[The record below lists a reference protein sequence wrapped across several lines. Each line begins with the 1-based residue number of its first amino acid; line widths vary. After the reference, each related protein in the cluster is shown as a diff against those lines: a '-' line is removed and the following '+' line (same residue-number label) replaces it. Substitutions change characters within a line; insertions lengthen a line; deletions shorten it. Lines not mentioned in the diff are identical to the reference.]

1 MEALGIANCD
11 LSNIDYKIGTKV
23 LSALVNI
30 NERYPESIKRID
42 YIGDI
47 KSTIEEKNRLVKSI
61 NDQRKEYSRKEIKD
75 VLNTSLFVSLSAY
88 QVHENK
94 SYASFSDLILDSN
107 PYFIGLGISKNMPL
121 HKYREILLKYKKA
134 NYSYSTSI
142 ESCIYHE
149 FGHVFERLFCF
160 DLNPYFMEKIRY
172 FMADKSQN
180 YPKMAL
186 LNESEFIAECFA
198 KYMIDPNYNEAVNFV
213 GTQIDE
219 FYDLLKNSTLFRQN
233 KVYRSKVLKIAV

>member
-1 MEALGIANCD
+1 MEALGIANCN
-11 LSNIDYKIGTKV
+11 LSNIDYKIGTKI
-23 LSALVNI
+23 LNALEDI
-30 NERYPESIKRID
+30 EERYPGSIKRID

-47 KSTIEEKNRLVKSI
+47 KSTIEEKIKLAKSI
-61 NDQRKEYSRKEIKD
+61 GNRKAECSFKETAD
-75 VLNTSLFVSLSAY
+75 VLNTSLFISLYSY
-88 QVHENK
+88 ELHKNK
-94 SYASFSDLILDSN
+94 SYASFLDLILDSN
-107 PYFIGLGISKNMPL
+107 PYFVGIGISKNMSL
-121 HKYREILLKYKKA
+121 HQYRDILFKYRKT

-160 DLNPYFMEKIRY
+160 DLNPYFMQQIRT

-186 LNESEFIAECFA
+186 ISESEFIAECFV
-198 KYMIDPNYNEAVNFV
+198 KYMVDPNYNEAVNFV

-219 FYDLLKNSTLFRQN
+219 FYSLLKNSTLFRQN
-233 KVYRSKVLKIAV
+233 RMYKERVLKITV